1 MGLET
6 TLHGRLNLG
15 SLQDGE
21 TLGDIVLPP
30 WAHSAEEFVRLQRA
44 ALESE
49 IVSKGLPQWIDL
61 VFGCKQV
68 AVQTFSDA

>member
-1 MGLET
+1 M
-6 TLHGRLNLG
+6 
-15 SLQDGE
+15 
-21 TLGDIVLPP
+21 LPP

-68 AVQTFSDA
+68 ALSVSTDA